1 MKTLHQNIL
10 ERFDQIINDTAIHI
24 HDFIDD
30 PHAFTRKRS
39 LDAFTVLKMPINMQG
54 NCLSKEIDDALDDN
68 SPNGGD
74 IVSVSAY
81 VQQKAKLSPKCFE
94 HIFHVFND
102 KFPAKTKLN
111 DKYFVFAFDG
121 TDLDQLWNPKS
132 QNRILVKNNQS
143 YCQIHNNAMY
153 NLLDNTYQ
161 DCILQAKAQ
170 MDERGATLRMLKRLD
185 CIHPYIAIMDR
196 GYESFNLIENCNRLP
211 NCYYVIRA
219 RTGGIKEIS
228 ALPDKTCN
236 MDITCRVTISNH
248 YYTMNHKKENIHLI
262 SHVKHHYKTSFSK
275 NTRYQC
281 WDFGNFCDI
290 KFRACKIKVNDPDT
304 GKEEWEVLLTNLD
317 RQEFPLEQ
325 MKELYHLRWGIESS
339 FRKLKYDLG
348 SIQFHSKQDRFVE
361 MEIYAHMA
369 MFNVVSLINNQ
380 AYVPQ
385 HDCKYQYMINFKM
398 SCSIVHKRY
407 PVSSSNENFI
417 GILIRI
423 SKYVV
428 PIRPG
433 RKDKRNL
440 KAKSAVYY
448 MYRVA

>member
-10 ERFDQIINDTAIHI
+10 ERFDQIINDTAAHI

-39 LDAFTVLKMPINMQG
+39 LDAFTVLKMTINMQG

-196 GYESFNLIENCNRLP
+196 GYESFNLIE
-211 NCYYVIRA
+211 
-219 RTGGIKEIS
+219 
-228 ALPDKTCN
+228 
-236 MDITCRVTISNH
+236 
-248 YYTMNHKKENIHLI
+248 
-262 SHVKHHYKTSFSK
+262 
-275 NTRYQC
+275 
-281 WDFGNFCDI
+281 
-290 KFRACKIKVNDPDT
+290 
-304 GKEEWEVLLTNLD
+304 
-317 RQEFPLEQ
+317 
-325 MKELYHLRWGIESS
+325 
-339 FRKLKYDLG
+339 KL
-348 SIQFHSKQDRFVE
+348 
-361 MEIYAHMA
+361 
-369 MFNVVSLINNQ
+369 
-380 AYVPQ
+380 
-385 HDCKYQYMINFKM
+385 
-398 SCSIVHKRY
+398 
-407 PVSSSNENFI
+407 
-417 GILIRI
+417 
-423 SKYVV
+423 
-428 PIRPG
+428 
-433 RKDKRNL
+433 
-440 KAKSAVYY
+440 
-448 MYRVA
+448 